1 MGQRYN
7 AVQWNGNKVAYDLC
21 LAAMITAFLGVFM
34 AASLAPHP
42 NGHTADPV
50 IMLIRGLGLT
60 SFVMLTAIL
69 AIGPLARLSPRFL
82 PFLYNRRHF
91 GVTTFFVA
99 AAHFGLSLFW
109 YHGSGPLNPFVSLLV
124 SNSQYTSVPAFPFE
138 AFGLGAFVILL
149 LLAATSHDYWL
160 NNLSA
165 PVWKALHMLVYV
177 AYGAIVLHVA
187 FGALMTEKSP
197 FYLYATGV
205 SFAAIAGLH
214 LAAGVREWARDG
226 GMSAM
231 RGAPRDKWV
240 DICAPGDI
248 VDKRAVIAPL
258 PGGERVAV
266 FRDGARIFAVSNV
279 CRHQNGPL
287 GEGCIKDGSITCP
300 WHGWQYDPA
309 TGISPPP
316 YTEKIATYNARLE
329 RGRVLVKA
337 TPNPPG
343 TRSISITLP
352 ENAS

>member
-1 MGQRYN
+1 MSHQYK
-7 AVQWNGNKVAYDLC
+7 AVLWNGNKAVYDLY
-21 LAAMITAFLGVFM
+21 LAGAVIVFLGVFM
-34 AASLAPHP
+34 AASLAPTAD
-42 NGHTADPV
+42 GHTAHPV
-50 IMLIRGLGLT
+50 IALIRGLGLT
-60 SFVMLTAIL
+60 AMVMLTAIL

-91 GVTTFFVA
+91 GVMTFFVS
-99 AAHFGLSLFW
+99 AAHFGLALFW
-109 YHGSGPLNPFVSLLV
+109 YHGSGTLNPLVSLLV
-124 SNSQYTSVPAFPFE
+124 SNSEYQSIPGFPFE
-138 AFGLGAFVILL
+138 AFGLGAFAILL

-187 FGALMTEKSP
+187 YGALLTEKSP
-197 FYLYATGV
+197 LYLYATGA
-205 SFAAIAGLH
+205 SFALIAGLH
-214 LAAGVREWARDG
+214 LAAGLHEVRRDG
-226 GMSAM
+226 AM
-231 RGAPRDKWV
+231 GGARGEWV
-240 DICAPGDI
+240 DVCAPYDI
-248 VDKRAVIAPL
+248 ADKRAVIAPL

-309 TGISPPP
+309 TGVSPPP

-337 TPNPPG
+337 KPNPPG

-352 ENAS
+352 ERAA